1 MFDRIRAAARAL
13 FDKPEQPRD
22 LPLGSVR
29 PLPES
34 VRELARRRPA
44 FPQTRPA
51 SPFPLRDAS
60 GRTWAERRAEQEGRA

>member
-1 MFDRIRAAARAL
+1 MLSRIAAAVRA
-13 FDKPEQPRD
+13 FRQPEQPRD

-34 VRELARRRPA
+34 VRELARVRPA
-44 FPQTRPA
+44 FPQPRQP

-60 GRTWAERRAEQEGRA
+60 GRTWAERRAEQEKKA